1 MTSPAHKP
9 IKAPVFVDNAVAAA
23 RPEQYIELVID
34 ARKVLGDWK
43 ASLLAHELLDSNG
56 FIKGDEDLSESRLE
70 KREVIRTRLA
80 AGQAL
85 EKPILGI
92 GIFDNVEIGSGS
104 DVLATL
110 VIEGI
115 CELPVHVRKS
125 QSREFDSF
133 KV

>member
-1 MTSPAHKP
+1 MTLAAQKTE
-9 IKAPVFVDNAVAAA
+9 KTPVFVDNTVAAA
-23 RPEQYIELVID
+23 RPEQYVELMVD
-34 ARKVLGDWK
+34 ARKVLSDWK
-43 ASLLAHELLDSNG
+43 ASLLAHELLDANG
-56 FIKGDEDLSESRLE
+56 FVKGDEDLSESRLE
-70 KREVIRTRLA
+70 KREVIRERLA

-110 VIEGI
+110 VMEGVS
-115 CELPVHVRKS
+115 ELPVHVRKS
-125 QSREFDSF
+125 QARDFDSF

>member
-1 MTSPAHKP
+1 MTSPAHKTQQN
-9 IKAPVFVDNAVAAA
+9 PVFVDNAVAAA
-23 RPEQYIELVID
+23 RPEQYVELVVD

-56 FIKGDEDLSESRLE
+56 FIKGDDELSETRLE
-70 KREVIRTRLA
+70 KREVIRKRLA
-80 AGQAL
+80 SGQGL

-92 GIFDNVEIGSGS
+92 GIFDNIEIGSGS

-110 VIEGI
+110 VMEGVL
-115 CELPVHVRKS
+115 ELPVHVRKS
-125 QSREFDSF
+125 QARDFDSF